1 MTEKKIE
8 FHAPPCY
15 KLTKTSSSRKKENQ
29 QIEHFKTKGICF
41 LIN

>member
-1 MTEKKIE
+1 MTEKKNRI
-8 FHAPPCY
+8 PRSPCY